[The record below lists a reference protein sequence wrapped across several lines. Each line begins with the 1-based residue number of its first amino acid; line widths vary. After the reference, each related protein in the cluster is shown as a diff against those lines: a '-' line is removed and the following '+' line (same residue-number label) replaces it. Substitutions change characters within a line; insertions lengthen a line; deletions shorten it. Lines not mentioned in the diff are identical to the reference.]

1 MLKRILTAIVAL
13 CVFVPPVV
21 FADTWAFP
29 ILFALCAL
37 VGTFEMLRCIGIH
50 KNGWIAVPLYL
61 IAFSAPLLVRLA
73 GEKVEDAF
81 SLITQAS
88 VAVILLLVVYLLA
101 VAVLGHKKLDI
112 TSVGCALMMF
122 LYIVGGFAGVVMLND
137 MESRSICIMVFV
149 GAWVTDTFAYFTG
162 RLLGKHKLIPEVSPK
177 KTVEG
182 AIGGIVFC
190 ILAFVAFAFLHNR
203 FWLGDRQPLPPLALA
218 VVGLVVSVVSQ
229 VGDLAL
235 SQVKRHFGIKDY
247 GNLLPGHGGVL
258 DRFDSVLAVSI
269 LMTVVFSMPL
279 FA

>member
-13 CVFVPPVV
+13 FVFVPPVV

-61 IAFSAPLLVRLA
+61 ISFSAPLLVRLV
-73 GEKVEDAF
+73 GEQVEDAF

-101 VAVLGHKKLDI
+101 VAVLGHKELDI

-162 RLLGKHKLIPEVSPK
+162 RLFGKHKLIPEVSPK

-182 AIGGIVFC
+182 AIGGMVFC

-218 VVGLVVSVVSQ
+218 IVGLVVSVVSQ